1 MSGRQYA
8 FLEDCLQELNK
19 ALTRLG
25 QPLIIKVGDAVSVLM
40 TLYAQFPDMVL
51 WSHQET
57 WNGWTY
63 QRDRAVLT
71 WCRRHQILW
80 HQPPQHGVV
89 RCLKSRDG
97 WAAIWYQRMQQP
109 VLDPPPSLVTLD
121 CLSDTMPTAD
131 ALKIKPDD
139 CPLRQVGGRSKGLE
153 HLHSFL
159 HSRGMHYTK
168 EMSSPVTAFD
178 SCSRLSPYLAFG
190 VLSMRE
196 VFHAVEERKQGIK
209 QMPYGTK
216 GPWNSAMRSLS
227 ARLRWHCHFMQK
239 LEDMPDLEYV
249 NLHPAYDTL
258 RQDSWNPVFYEAWCT
273 GKTGYPMI
281 DACMRCLHQTG
292 WINFRMRAM
301 LVSFA
306 SYHLWLPWQKTAHYL
321 ATQFTDYEPGIHYS
335 QVQMQSGTTG
345 INSVRIYNP
354 IKQGIDQ
361 DPDGVFI
368 RTWIPELHDVPHAL
382 IHTPWLD
389 STTNTGYPK
398 PIVDEKTAR
407 TFAASQI
414 YAVRKTM
421 QHKQHAAQIVKKHG
435 SRKKSRQP
443 TQKNTPKQPEL
454 PLWKKE

>member
-1 MSGRQYA
+1 MVPPAS
-8 FLEDCLQELNK
+8 D
-19 ALTRLG
+19 
-25 QPLIIKVGDAVSVLM
+25 LM
-40 TLYAQFPDMVL
+40 AST
-51 WSHQET
+51 T
-57 WNGWTY
+57 
-63 QRDRAVLT
+63 
-71 WCRRHQILW
+71 
-80 HQPPQHGVV
+80 QHVV

-109 VLDPPPSLVTLD
+109 VLDPPSSLVALD

-216 GPWNSAMRSLS
+216 GSWNSAMRSLS

-258 RQDSWNPVFYEAWCT
+258 RQDSWNPVFYEAW
-273 GKTGYPMI
+273 YWQNRLPY
-281 DACMRCLHQTG
+281 DRCLY
-292 WINFRMRAM
+292 AM
-301 LVSFA
+301 FA
-306 SYHLWLPWQKTAHYL
+306 SNWVD
-321 ATQFTDYEPGIHYS
+321 QFSDARYVGKLRQLSSMVAMAE
-335 QVQMQSGTTG
+335 
-345 INSVRIYNP
+345 NSPLFSNAIY
-354 IKQGIDQ
+354 
-361 DPDGVFI
+361 
-368 RTWIPELHDVPHAL
+368 RL
-382 IHTPWLD
+382 
-389 STTNTGYPK
+389 
-398 PIVDEKTAR
+398 
-407 TFAASQI
+407 
-414 YAVRKTM
+414 
-421 QHKQHAAQIVKKHG
+421 
-435 SRKKSRQP
+435 
-443 TQKNTPKQPEL
+443 
-454 PLWKKE
+454 